1 MGSPLKVH
9 RGRLPKDSVAL
20 KNPERTVKLRIILIL
35 GLFPLALAGQTYQIT
50 GTVKEAAGNT
60 LPFGNVVL
68 LRPTDSLQVKGSSAD
83 ENGSFILSGVAP
95 GQYYLQAQ
103 YFGSQSMLVP
113 LDIQTDLHVGN
124 LVLESP
130 ANSLDEV
137 VLTGSRPTIERQAD
151 RIVFKVENTVLSQ
164 GSTWDILKKAPGVIV
179 IQDNLEIRGQTA
191 TVYLNDRKV
200 QLTSNEILDLL
211 KGLSGDMVASV
222 EVIPIP
228 PARYDAAGGPIL
240 NIRTRQNIVPGYKG
254 SIRAEYEQAIF
265 PKSSFG
271 TSQYY
276 KGEKFGLFA
285 NYGISPRKEFK
296 KTESYVNYFDPQ
308 GAVYSRW
315 TTDMDKTTRSL
326 AQQATLMLDYEPSER
341 DQWNLTTNVSASP
354 NKRGAYG
361 IGSLM
366 RNAQGVL
373 DSTLYTNSS
382 LEDDMLN
389 VSADLNYEHKPAKE
403 GASLKAN
410 LHHTYYELHRIQ
422 QGSTDYFNPAGV
434 FLRNFSFSTDALQ
447 KIHISTGQADYYSPN
462 ESGSFEAGV
471 KGSYIRT
478 KSRIDYLD
486 VNNTE
491 PPFDIALSDRFVYDE
506 GVGAAY
512 VTLARNWAPWSL
524 KLGLRA
530 EHTEVRARSETLDQI
545 TRQSYFELFPN
556 VFLGYDLGKDNS
568 LNFSYNRKLTRPN
581 YQDLNPFRFF
591 INENNYDQ
599 GNPNLVPNFSH
610 NFNLNLNL
618 NNTFFVDLYYRDNGR
633 YISPLSFQ
641 DNEQQVLLEIFQ
653 NVEQSVSYGLDFTLS
668 TPLTGFWDLYAY
680 TSLFY
685 EDETFL
691 DPYNAGQTLTNKVTG
706 FYGYLSNSLILSKD
720 RTFTGE
726 ASLLYLSGFL
736 YGTYKMSETTTINL
750 GLRKTLWD
758 GRAILSL
765 VAEDLLWKA
774 NATYTSRYP
783 LQDNGYY
790 PRPESR
796 LLRLGFT
803 YNLGNFRLKNRPA
816 NLRNSERQRIQD
828 E

>member
-1 MGSPLKVH
+1 M
-9 RGRLPKDSVAL
+9 
-20 KNPERTVKLRIILIL
+20 KLRIVLIL
-35 GLFPLALAGQTYQIT
+35 GLLPLALASQTYRIT
-50 GTVKEAAGNT
+50 GTVKESAGNV

-68 LRPTDSLQVKGSSAD
+68 LRPADSVQVRGGSAD
-83 ENGSFILSGVAP
+83 ENGAFVIQGVAP

-113 LDIQTDLHVGN
+113 LDVQADLHVGN
-124 LVLESP
+124 LVLETNT
-130 ANSLDEV
+130 NSLDEV
-137 VLTGSRPTIERQAD
+137 VLTGSRPTIDRQAD

-200 QLTSNEILDLL
+200 QLTSTEILDLL

-228 PARYDAAGGPIL
+228 PARYEAAGGPIL

-254 SIRAEYEQAIF
+254 SIRSEYEQAIF

-276 KGEKFGLFA
+276 KGEKFGVFA
-285 NYGISPRKEFK
+285 NYGISPRKEIK
-296 KTESYVNYFDPQ
+296 NTESYVNFFDPQ
-308 GAVYSRW
+308 GDVYARW

-326 AQQATLMLDYEPSER
+326 AQQASLMLDYEPSDR
-341 DQWNLTTNVSASP
+341 DKLNLTTNLSTSP
-354 NKRGAYG
+354 NKRSAYG
-361 IGSLM
+361 INTLM
-366 RNAQGVL
+366 RNALGVI
-373 DSTLYTNSS
+373 DSTLQTTSS

-389 VSADLNYEHKPAKE
+389 LSADLGYEHKLAKE

-410 LHHTYYELHRIQ
+410 LHHTYYELSRGQ
-422 QGSTDYFNPAGV
+422 QGSTDYFDPDGV
-434 FLRNFSFSTDALQ
+434 FLRNFSFSTDAVQ
-447 KIHISTGQADYYSPN
+447 NIHISTGQVDFYTPN
-462 ESGSFEAGV
+462 EEGSFEAGV
-471 KGSYIRT
+471 KGSYIRS

-512 VTLARNWAPWSL
+512 VSLSRNWEPWSV

-556 VFLGYDLGKDNS
+556 VFLGYDMGKDNS

-610 NFNLNLNL
+610 NFNLNLTL
-618 NNTFFVDLYYRDNGR
+618 NNTFFIDLYYRDNGR

-641 DNEQQVLLEIFQ
+641 DNQEQVLLEIFR

-668 TPLTGFWDLYAY
+668 TPLTSFWDLYAY

-691 DPYNAGQTLTNKVTG
+691 DPYNEGQTLTNQVTG
-706 FYGYLSNSLILSKD
+706 LYGYLNNNFTLSKD

-726 ASLLYLSGFL
+726 ASLVYLSGFL

-758 GRAILSL
+758 GRAVLSL
-765 VAEDLLWKA
+765 VVEDLLWRA

-790 PRPESR
+790 PLPESR
-796 LLRLGFT
+796 LMRLGFT
-803 YNLGNFRLKNRPA
+803 YNLGNFRLKNRSA
-816 NLRNSERQRIQD
+816 NQRNAELQRIQN